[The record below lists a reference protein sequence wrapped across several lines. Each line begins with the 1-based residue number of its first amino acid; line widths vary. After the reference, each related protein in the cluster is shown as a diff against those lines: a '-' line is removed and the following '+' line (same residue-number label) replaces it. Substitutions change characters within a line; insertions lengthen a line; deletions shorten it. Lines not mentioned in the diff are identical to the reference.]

1 MTIEE
6 LHQNIKKICMP
17 LFIEDNFLGCGHSED
32 TPNGTVTFIKFRETV
47 FLCTCKHVI
56 KFATNDLNALKYP
69 QLFLKHSIFNFK
81 ILLINKTNPSDYIFY
96 PNFKCSNNFDIA
108 LYPVSLHYFND
119 MLAVQGK
126 SYIDLDKYGVI
137 NYQNVNMVHA
147 FGWLSEHKEQNDKEV
162 ITRLAGSY
170 AELQTKDMTTHTEK
184 FTIFSELD
192 KNHGYFFSGMSG
204 GPVVI
209 CEDNDSF
216 YTPFGIVY
224 EGQPGSKEAQQE
236 GESLFAGNHILYEC
250 LQLNPELFAEWVIN
264 AKWSWEFDER
274 LKNYSPKIS

>member
-6 LHQNIKKICMP
+6 LHKNIKKICMP
-17 LFIEDNFLGCGHSED
+17 LFIEDNPFGIGHSKN
-32 TPNGTVTFIKFRETV
+32 TPNGTVTFIKFGEKV

-56 KFATNDLNALKYP
+56 KFATADLDALKYP
-69 QLFLKHSIFNFK
+69 QLFFKYFVFNFK
-81 ILLINKTNPSDYIFY
+81 ILLINKDTPSDFIFY
-96 PNFKCSNNFDIA
+96 PNFLCSNDFDIA
-108 LYPVSLHYFND
+108 LYPVSLKYFND
-119 MLAVQGK
+119 MFAKQGK
-126 SYIDLDKYGVI
+126 SYIDLDNYGGI
-137 NYQNVNMVHA
+137 NYQKINMVHA

-170 AELQTKDMTTHTEK
+170 GELQTKDMTTYTEK

-192 KNHGYFFSGMSG
+192 RNHGYFFSGMSG
-204 GPVVI
+204 GPVVL
-209 CEDNDSF
+209 CEDKDNS

-250 LQLNPELFAEWVIN
+250 FQLNPELFAKWIIN
-264 AKWSWEFDER
+264 AKWSWEIDKR
-274 LKNYSPKIS
+274 LKDYSPRSS